1 MERQCGNETFEQLD
15 EPLSSRSNS
24 GDNEERN
31 KSGDEAVFDGGSA
44 GLVAQKL
51 PKH

>member
-1 MERQCGNETFEQLD
+1 MERQCGNQTFEQLD
-15 EPLSSRSNS
+15 EPLSGRSDS

-31 KSGDEAVFDGGSA
+31 KPGDEAVFDGGSA
-44 GLVAQKL
+44 GLIAQKL